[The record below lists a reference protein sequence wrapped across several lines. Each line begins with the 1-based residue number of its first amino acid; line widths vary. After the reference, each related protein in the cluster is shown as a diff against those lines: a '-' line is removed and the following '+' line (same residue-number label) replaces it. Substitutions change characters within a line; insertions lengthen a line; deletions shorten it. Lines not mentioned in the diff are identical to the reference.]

1 MADPEAIDER
11 DAIVVDQTS
20 VDYARATLE
29 HTGLSQTNSNLFCL
43 IWICVQTL
51 LHRGLPPS
59 VLMQLVDDAAKV
71 DLRAKEVVASR
82 AEPA

>member
-1 MADPEAIDER
+1 VADPEAIDER

-43 IWICVQTL
+43 IWVCVQTL
-51 LHRGLPPS
+51 CARGMPLELILSMMQDAKDATPMAQLDPP
-59 VLMQLVDDAAKV
+59 
-71 DLRAKEVVASR
+71 E
-82 AEPA
+82 EPA